1 MLIQDTKF
9 GVVNVD
15 KLTYAANLRNVE
27 SVASSDRYQFVKVD
41 FCCVDTM
48 SAIFKRHD
56 PDCVIHLAAES
67 HVDRSIAGPLSKS
80 PYGQYLI
87 GCLRKN
93 RLPMA
98 SHKTSM
104 SLRGARLQRRSRP
117 RASRRIAGIL
127 KDFVGPQGVA

>member
-1 MLIQDTKF
+1 MSKPDRVVVVTGGAGFIGSAVVSMLIQDTTV

-27 SVASSDRYQFVKVD
+27 SVASSDRYQFVKAD
-41 FCCVDTM
+41 ICDADTM

-80 PYGQYLI
+80 PYGQYLV
-87 GCLRKN
+87 
-93 RLPMA
+93 RLLEEEQA
-98 SHKTSM
+98 
-104 SLRGARLQRRSRP
+104 A
-117 RASRRIAGIL
+117 
-127 KDFVGPQGVA
+127 DGVA